1 MSFGVPFSPVPP
13 LAALFDTYPIGAFL
27 RVGVDS
33 GYWIGAFGGLQCGV
47 ALLTNAQ
54 LHSNIGAPI
63 DGFRPV
69 VRIPI
74 RAITFV
80 ST

>member
-1 MSFGVPFSPVPP
+1 MSFGVLYPRAPFIVG
-13 LAALFDTYPIGAFL
+13 LFDSYPIGTIL
-27 RVGVDS
+27 RIGEDS
-33 GYWIGAFGGLQCGV
+33 SFWIGAFGGIQCGV
-47 ALLTNAQ
+47 ALLTNAR
-54 LHSNIGAPI
+54 LHSNIGRPI

-80 ST
+80 SQ

>member
-1 MSFGVPFSPVPP
+1 MGFGVPFSPVPP
-13 LAALFDTYPIGAFL
+13 IVGLFDTYPIGTIL
-27 RVGVDS
+27 RIGEDS
-33 GYWIGAFGGLQCGV
+33 GYWVGAFGGLQDGV
-47 ALLTNAQ
+47 ALLTNAR
-54 LHSNIGAPI
+54 LHSNIGTPI